1 VPKAKRVKKALPIQR
16 LTIMCKEECVSGQR
30 RQRKDLNQK
39 PENGSGEEECV
50 RDQRRQREDL
60 NQKPE
65 NGSGQEEEKGAK
77 AKRVGLI

>member
-1 VPKAKRVKKALPIQR
+1 VRAKGKKSEESLPIQR

-50 RDQRRQREDL
+50 RGQRRQREDL
-60 NQKPE
+60 NQNPE
-65 NGSGQEEEKGAK
+65 NGSG
-77 AKRVGLI
+77 